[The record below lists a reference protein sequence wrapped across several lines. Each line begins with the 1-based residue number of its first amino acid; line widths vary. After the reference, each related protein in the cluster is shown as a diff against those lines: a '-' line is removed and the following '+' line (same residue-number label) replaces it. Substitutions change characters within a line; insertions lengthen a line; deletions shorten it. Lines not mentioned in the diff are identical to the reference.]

1 VTILPSNR
9 DTLPL
14 VDDPT
19 AGRGGARW
27 LRAAGAA
34 AGIGAVLVLGRAAVL
49 PLLAASPAPAAVAP
63 AAPDPAPLLPPPAD
77 PAIGSDPA
85 IAPGAAAAQPSPDPG
100 GDAAEALGSGAGVE
114 VRHLPDGHLALRVRE
129 ASPGTQIWL
138 PGGVRLLITEGDQV
152 RVLEPV
158 PDGALSPGPAR

>member
-14 VDDPT
+14 EDDPPVR
-19 AGRGGARW
+19 RGGARW
-27 LRAAGAA
+27 LRTAGAV
-34 AGIGAVLVLGRAAVL
+34 AGVGAVLVLGRAAVL

-63 AAPDPAPLLPPPAD
+63 AVPDPAPLLPPPAD
-77 PAIGSDPA
+77 PAI
-85 IAPGAAAAQPSPDPG
+85 APGDAAAPPSPDRG
-100 GDAAEALGSGAGVE
+100 GDAVEARGPGAGVE
-114 VRHLPDGHLALRVRE
+114 VRHLPDGNLALRVRE
-129 ASPGTQIWL
+129 ASPGTQVWL

-158 PDGALSPGPAR
+158 PDGALLPEPAS